1 MPSVI
6 GHVRRFAAAAVT
18 LLCLTACLATG
29 EPDVPLGSGTYRFQ
43 WKDAEFP
50 NSDGFAV
57 DVEIAGTRVQ
67 VINPR
72 QQGAAPVGRIADGE
86 LMWHAR
92 SGQWI
97 LGHAE
102 SDKLAPEVGGC
113 DAGPFVV
120 DFAKREVW
128 TCEWGP

>member
-1 MPSVI
+1 MTSRA
-6 GHVRRFAAAAVT
+6 RRFASAASV
-18 LLCLTACLATG
+18 LLCLSACQADS

-50 NSDGFAV
+50 SSTGFEV
-57 DVEIAGTRVQ
+57 DVEIAGTRVL

-72 QQGAAPVGRIADGE
+72 LQGAAPVGEIADGE
-86 LMWHAR
+86 LMWHAQ
-92 SGQWI
+92 SQQWI

-120 DFAKREVW
+120 DFANREIW
-128 TCEWGP
+128 TCQWGP